1 MSGPRVDGI
10 IHGGGDF
17 PGIILAG
24 SKSPHLS
31 PSSEES
37 PMATVTHVDHFAL
50 SDRIEERLRR
60 GALTS
65 RQVEDFKDFL
75 AEVDRDLLHH
85 RIITDNAYTRW
96 FSLGEA
102 T

>member
-1 MSGPRVDGI
+1 
-10 IHGGGDF
+10 
-17 PGIILAG
+17 
-24 SKSPHLS
+24 
-31 PSSEES
+31 
-37 PMATVTHVDHFAL
+37 MATVAHVDHFAL

-85 RIITDNAYTRW
+85 RITTPTPGGSASGRQPML
-96 FSLGEA
+96 SCA
-102 T
+102 TSSSSSRSSRTSSSSRRC